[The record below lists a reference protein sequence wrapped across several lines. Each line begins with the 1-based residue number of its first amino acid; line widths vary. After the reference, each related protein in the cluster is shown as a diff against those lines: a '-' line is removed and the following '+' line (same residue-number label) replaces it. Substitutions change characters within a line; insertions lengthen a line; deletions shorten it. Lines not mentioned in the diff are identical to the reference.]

1 MTAVMLLLGKLWASP
16 KLRVVLLVTL
26 AIGIVAVTHL
36 VAYRTGISRGA
47 RKAHGEDTLREQA
60 AVAAAESRYRAQE
73 MASEKRIEQI
83 RVDYAKQ
90 QATELAVDT
99 HAVGDLTSGARRVRV
114 QVTRCGTGA
123 AAPGPAAARADG
135 PETAELAPET
145 AASLYAIAADCDAN
159 TRQLTAL
166 QAWAKSAV
174 LLCNGQSERG
184 KP

>member
-1 MTAVMLLLGKLWASP
+1 MTAVMLLLGRLWASP
-16 KLRVVLLVTL
+16 KLRVALLIAL

-36 VAYRTGISRGA
+36 VAYHTGISRGA
-47 RKAHGEDTLREQA
+47 AKAHTEDTLREQA

-73 MASEKRIEQI
+73 MANEKRVETI
-83 RVDYAKQ
+83 RVEFAER
-90 QATELAVDT
+90 QATELAVDNR
-99 HAVGDLTSGARRVRV
+99 AASDLASGSRRVRV
-114 QVTRCGTGA
+114 QVTRCSSSP

-166 QAWAKSAV
+166 QDWAKSAV